1 MTGFG
6 PFGAPDTDVV
16 KALKWI
22 QENSEKWSRKI
33 YGNKKNIEN
42 NLKKSVKEGVLLD
55 ITNGIIQ
62 TGAIY
67 EYCKLDT
74 DRRILLYL
82 ISITIKGKLNYD
94 PNNLYEDYFLKG
106 KLAASA
112 KYETIMKYTHIKQ
125 RKTLRKSL
133 KRLEDS
139 SMLKRIHTKT
149 YKGRGTNVYILGSV
163 EKKGDRYIKR
173 LKILDKMYADGYAIP
188 K

>member
-1 MTGFG
+1 MTEFG
-6 PFGAPDTDVV
+6 QFSEPDPDIV
-16 KALKWI
+16 KALKWS
-22 QENSEKWSRKI
+22 QENPEEFRRKI
-33 YGNKKNIEN
+33 YGDRSGTKKG
-42 NLKKSVKEGVLLD
+42 VREGILLD

-67 EYCKLDT
+67 EYCRLDS

-82 ISITIKGKLNYD
+82 ISITIKGRINYD

-125 RKTLRKSL
+125 RSTISAAL
-133 KRLEDS
+133 KRLEKNKII
-139 SMLKRIHTKT
+139 KRVHTKT
-149 YKGRGTNVYILGSV
+149 YRGNGTNIYILGSV
-163 EKKGDRYIKR
+163 EKKGKNYIKR
-173 LKILDKMYADGYAIP
+173 LKILDKMYADGYAQP